1 MTHPILEPLVSQLP
15 VTALSR
21 KLVKEGRDYQD
32 ISTQLSNELQW
43 LGKPEIMAAE
53 EEYCVRM
60 VGGLQLILDTSS
72 GLEEDE
78 DDDD

>member
-21 KLVKEGRDYQD
+21 KLIEEGRDYQD
-32 ISTQLSNELQW
+32 ISIQLSNELQW

-53 EEYCVRM
+53 EEGENY
-60 VGGLQLILDTSS
+60 
-72 GLEEDE
+72 
-78 DDDD
+78 DD